1 MVAKTTAKV
10 SSGRDLGV
18 GVAAPAQSCDD
29 QHCPFHGN
37 LPVRGSV
44 FDGTVTKVAMTLTV
58 VVRRDLVR
66 RDRKF
71 ERLKRVSHKYSV
83 HAPPCVG
90 AKVGDKVR
98 VAETRPLSKTV
109 SFVLVGVMR
118 AAAIEPALTLPTAK
132 AEDIPEELS
141 ARPVK
146 VKRRR
151 EKEEQDARDE

>member
-1 MVAKTTAKV
+1 MATKAAAG
-10 SSGRDLGV
+10 GRDIGV
-18 GVAAPAQSCDD
+18 GVAAPAQRCDD

-37 LPVRGSV
+37 LSVRGSV
-44 FDGTVTKVAMTLTV
+44 FDGTVVKAAMTRTV

-71 ERLKRVSHKYSV
+71 ERLKRVSHKYAV

-90 AKVGDKVR
+90 ARVGDVVR

-109 SFVLVGVMR
+109 SFVLVAVTQ
-118 AAAIEPALTLPTAK
+118 AAAVEEALKLPTAK
-132 AEDIPEELS
+132 PEEIPEELS

-151 EKEEQDARDE
+151 EKEAGGGRGA

>member
-1 MVAKTTAKV
+1 MAAKAAAG
-10 SSGRDLGV
+10 GRDIGV
-18 GVAAPAQSCDD
+18 GVPTPSQTCDD

-37 LPVRGSV
+37 LAVRGAV
-44 FDGTVTKVAMTLTV
+44 FDATVVKAAMTRTM

-90 AKVGDKVR
+90 ARVGDMVR

-109 SFVLVGVMR
+109 SFVLVAVTQ
-118 AAAIEPALTLPTAK
+118 AAPVEEALKLPTAK
-132 AEDIPEELS
+132 PEEIPEELS

-146 VKRRR
+146 QKRRR
-151 EKEEQDARDE
+151 EKEAESPESA

>member
-1 MVAKTTAKV
+1 MASKAGAV
-10 SSGRDLGV
+10 GREIGV
-18 GVAAPAQSCDD
+18 GVPTPSQKCDD
-29 QHCPFHGN
+29 RHCPFHGN
-37 LPVRGSV
+37 LPVRGAV
-44 FDGTVTKVAMTLTV
+44 FDATVVKAAMTRTV

-90 AKVGDKVR
+90 ARVGDMVR

-109 SFVLVGVMR
+109 SFVLVAVTK
-118 AAAIEPALTLPTAK
+118 AAPVEGELKLPTAK
-132 AEDIPEELS
+132 PDEIPEELS

-151 EKEEQDARDE
+151 EKEAEAKKQA